1 MRFRTTILQ
10 SGETAT
16 GIRIPDEVVESLGAG
31 RRPPVRITLGG
42 YTYRSTVAVMGDAY
56 MVGVNADNRAA
67 AGVKGGDKVE
77 VEIELDTAPR
87 TTDVPDDFAAALDA
101 EPAAR
106 KTFEALSNSNKSW
119 HVLQV
124 GGARTD
130 ETRQRRI
137 SKSVAALKDGR
148 VR

>member
-67 AGVKGGDKVE
+67 AGVKGGDE
-77 VEIELDTAPR
+77 VE
-87 TTDVPDDFAAALDA
+87 
-101 EPAAR
+101 
-106 KTFEALSNSNKSW
+106 
-119 HVLQV
+119 
-124 GGARTD
+124 
-130 ETRQRRI
+130 
-137 SKSVAALKDGR
+137 
-148 VR
+148 

>member
-1 MRFRTTILQ
+1 MRFRTRILQ
-10 SGETAT
+10 SGKTAT
-16 GIRIPDEVVESLGAG
+16 GIRIPDEIVEELGAG
-31 RRPPVRITLGG
+31 RRPPVRVTIGG

-67 AGVKGGDKVE
+67 AGVKGGDEVE

-87 TTDVPDDFAAALDA
+87 EISVPPDLASALDA
-101 EPAAR
+101 EPMASQ
-106 KTFEALSNSNKSW
+106 TFDGLSNSNKSW

-124 GGARTD
+124 NGAKTD

-137 SKSVAALKDGR
+137 ARSVAALKEGR
-148 VR
+148 PR